1 METNSTE
8 HPLPL
13 LYAKIMDGQLVTT
26 CIPDDDPETLEMI
39 IADGFKPYDDSA
51 EQPIVEEFQSAV
63 ATYNENAKQITLKWK
78 VVKNSPEKI
87 AAEIARLQSEL
98 AATDYQVIKSY
109 EYTLAKQKQ
118 PYDITGLHAERQAIR
133 DRITKLEGLLAE

>member
-1 METNSTE
+1 MATNSTE
-8 HPLPL
+8 KPQTL
-13 LYAKIMDGQLVTT
+13 LYAKLMDGQLVTT
-26 CIPDDDPETLEMI
+26 CVPDDDHETLAMI
-39 IADGFKPYDDSA
+39 VADGFKPYDDSA
-51 EQPIVEEFQSAV
+51 EQPTVGEFQEAV

-109 EYTLAKQKQ
+109 EYEMTGKKS
-118 PYDITGLHAERQAIR
+118 PYDISTIHADRQAVR
-133 DRITKLEGLLAE
+133 DRIGELEEFL